1 MKNKKLKVFLS
12 VIITV
17 LFTLI
22 FTNPTVKA
30 NDELTYSPKDITVY
44 SFGLDNSNTFTCLF
58 RKDLPEVPF
67 VNVENFLEQ
76 LYTVDYTTTKQSND
90 NYIISCENGEMKID
104 VAKDTIHFDAFETFV
119 YNNIKYQLEPSPFV
133 KEHKFEYDGS
143 NNPVNLNLKKYNM
156 DIVEYDGNVYIP
168 LPVLDDLTMITC
180 STGIYLDGKIYIF
193 GIFDD
198 YNFDLTS
205 IYEKERRSQALADFS
220 YDELCLAIDYFYGR
234 PLNAQISK
242 GIEKEGL
249 DSAIDEYSFNPELV
263 KRLLKSTDNVD
274 YFYGLAA
281 LEPLFDDGGHTH
293 ISLKVFMEIYEKYP
307 LYQKIQKVLSTEKD
321 ERLQI
326 IEQPNSFVKTLMDSS
341 MSYYTNAKQDAYKNY
356 RNIKN
361 WNDDSGNIIASLYQ
375 YQESA
380 IFSFNNFNDEGV
392 YVFKEAL
399 DYAEELGLKNF
410 IIDLST
416 NTGGN
421 DTMISYMMSI
431 MTGEDMFFK
440 TKSVIS
446 NSKIKR
452 LVEVDKN
459 LDGVFDEKDKEV
471 KYDFNFAILESK
483 KSYSCGNFLP
493 CLAKDN
499 GIAVVGEKSGGGSC
513 AVCICYTANNY
524 PFSISGINKS
534 VMNDGQ
540 EMDIGAAPD
549 LVLKDINDDC
559 SKLYDFDKINA
570 FLDEFYKT
578 NEETVY
584 EFLEGANQV
593 FSAEKEATFKINAD
607 YSLFEDGGKVY
618 VDDEL
623 VSSDNYTSKTGS
635 TIITFYKDYMNSLT
649 EGEHTLKVAFNNGGS
664 ATTKFTV
671 AKANT
676 TTENTNITSEE
687 TTETNENATTET
699 ATTTSNNP
707 KTGDNITIWIGL
719 MIVSM
724 LGVAGTVK
732 FVKKKIN

>member
-1 MKNKKLKVFLS
+1 M
-12 VIITV
+12 
-17 LFTLI
+17 
-22 FTNPTVKA
+22 
-30 NDELTYSPKDITVY
+30 
-44 SFGLDNSNTFTCLF
+44 
-58 RKDLPEVPF
+58 
-67 VNVENFLEQ
+67 
-76 LYTVDYTTTKQSND
+76 
-90 NYIISCENGEMKID
+90 SC
-104 VAKDTIHFDAFETFV
+104 
-119 YNNIKYQLEPSPFV
+119 
-133 KEHKFEYDGS
+133 
-143 NNPVNLNLKKYNM
+143 
-156 DIVEYDGNVYIP
+156 
-168 LPVLDDLTMITC
+168 
-180 STGIYLDGKIYIF
+180 
-193 GIFDD
+193 
-198 YNFDLTS
+198 
-205 IYEKERRSQALADFS
+205 
-220 YDELCLAIDYFYGR
+220 
-234 PLNAQISK
+234 
-242 GIEKEGL
+242 
-249 DSAIDEYSFNPELV
+249 
-263 KRLLKSTDNVD
+263 
-274 YFYGLAA
+274 
-281 LEPLFDDGGHTH
+281 
-293 ISLKVFMEIYEKYP
+293 
-307 LYQKIQKVLSTEKD
+307 
-321 ERLQI
+321 
-326 IEQPNSFVKTLMDSS
+326 
-341 MSYYTNAKQDAYKNY
+341 YTNAKQDAYKNHT
-356 RNIKN
+356 NIKN
-361 WNDDSGNIIASLYQ
+361 WNDDSGNIIASLYH